1 MQRYFIEVAYDG
13 AGFSGFQIQENAP
26 TIQSAIEEVFRIF
39 FRKEISL
46 TGSSRTDAGV
56 HAIQNF
62 FHFDWE
68 GGWSDSWI
76 YNLNALLPEGI
87 AIRSVRAVRTDA
99 HARFDAEARRYRYV
113 VYTRKDPF
121 LRDRGWHYP
130 YRLDRSLL
138 EELAGM
144 VTEGSDFRSF
154 SKRNTQV
161 KTFDCLVM
169 ESHWEWKEGVLEYHV
184 KANRFLRGMVRAL
197 VSTMLQVGRGN
208 RSRADFVQLLEGTR
222 AHAADFSAPAQGLY
236 LEEVSYPADIFLEQG
251 GSNRYVVED

>member
-1 MQRYFIEVAYDG
+1 MQRFFIEVAYHG
-13 AGFSGFQIQENAP
+13 AGFSGFQVQENAP
-26 TIQSAIEEVFRIF
+26 TIQSAIADAFRIY
-39 FRKEISL
+39 FRKEIAL

-56 HAIQNF
+56 HALQNF

-68 GGWSDSWI
+68 EEWRDLWV

-87 AIRSVRAVRTDA
+87 AVRKVLPVRNGA

-130 YRLDRSLL
+130 YRLDGALL
-138 EELAGM
+138 EELAAM
-144 VTEGSDFRSF
+144 VKEGIDFRSF

-161 KTFDCLVM
+161 KNFECKVM
-169 ESHWEWKEGVLEYHV
+169 ESSWEWKEGGLEYRV

-208 RSRADFVQLLEGTR
+208 RTRADFMQLLEGTR

-236 LEEVSYPADIFLEQG
+236 LEQVYYPPAIFLQ
-251 GSNRYVVED
+251 